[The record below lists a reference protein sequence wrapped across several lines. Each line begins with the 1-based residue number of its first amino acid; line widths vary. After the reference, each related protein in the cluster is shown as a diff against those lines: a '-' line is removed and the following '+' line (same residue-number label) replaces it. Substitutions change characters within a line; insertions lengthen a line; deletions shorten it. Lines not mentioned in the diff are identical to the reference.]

1 MPLEINNYALQRE
14 LNEYFSNKKRA
25 LADVR
30 LTRRVL
36 SEACPLIEKR
46 LGDPKYLRNFTHKGR
61 QSFYNDEP
69 GGAKE
74 LRGLFATGQR
84 TGDHMVNQF
93 HVIPHVRAG
102 GFGSFDITND
112 KNIFSKRYGKINL
125 FDWLWGG
132 FGPYTG
138 PTEART
144 VAIRRTLGRGM
155 TNYTEKPMTFYYRYA
170 SKWFY
175 KLKSRRG
182 MDEGLVD
189 KFHNYVFGAVEYGI
203 ESAIKKILESDAGGN
218 REMIRVWGELVRAR

>member
-1 MPLEINNYALQRE
+1 MPLEINNQALKNE
-14 LNEYFSNKKRA
+14 LNEYLSTKKRA

-46 LGDPKYLRNFTHKGR
+46 LGDPKYLRNFTHKGK
-61 QSFYNDEP
+61 QAFYNDEP
-69 GGAKE
+69 EGTRE

-84 TGDHMVNQF
+84 AGDHMVNQF
-93 HVIPHVRAG
+93 HVLSHVAAG
-102 GFGSFDITND
+102 GFGSFEIKND
-112 KNIFSKRYGKINL
+112 KHIFSKRYGKINL

-138 PTEART
+138 TTEPRS
-144 VAIRRTLGRGM
+144 VPMRRTLGRRM

-170 SKWFY
+170 GKWFY

-182 MDEGLVD
+182 MESGLVT
-189 KFHNYVFGAVEYGI
+189 KFHNYIFGAVEYGI
-203 ESAIKKILESDAGGN
+203 EKALENIVKSEYGGS
-218 REMIRVWGELVRAR
+218 REMNRIWDELVRS